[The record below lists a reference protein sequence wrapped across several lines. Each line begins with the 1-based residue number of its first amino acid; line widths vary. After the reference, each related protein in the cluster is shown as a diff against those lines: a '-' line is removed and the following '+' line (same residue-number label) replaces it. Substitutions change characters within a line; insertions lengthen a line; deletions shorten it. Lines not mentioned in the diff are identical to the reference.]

1 VIRLPENGRL
11 PILLKPRYTREVVGE
26 LMEWAKAHFFIDLR
40 FLVGQSLIGR
50 IEEIAQTVAS
60 SGGLEV
66 VEVEL
71 KGSGRNQMLRIYIDK
86 PQGVTHAD
94 CESVSLQVGN
104 VLDAEDLFPG
114 HYTLE
119 VSSPG
124 VERKLKNWKDFE
136 RFQGHRMKVVLREPI
151 SPVQESKD
159 LVQGSKGHM
168 PGSTGGVKHFDG
180 VLQSAQGG
188 ALKMELTGGQ
198 SVEFRFEQV
207 DRANL
212 KFEW

>member
-1 VIRLPENGRL
+1 
-11 PILLKPRYTREVVGE
+11 VV
-26 LMEWAKAHFFIDLR
+26 A
-40 FLVGQSLIGR
+40 R
-50 IEEIAQTVAS
+50 IEEIAEKVALS
-60 SGGLEV
+60 DGLEV

-104 VLDAEDLFPG
+104 VLDTEEVFPG

-124 VERKLKNWKDFE
+124 VERKLRKWKDFE
-136 RFQGHRMKVVLREPI
+136 RFQGQRMKVVLREPL
-151 SPVQESKD
+151 E
-159 LVQGSKGHM
+159 
-168 PGSTGGVKHFDG
+168 GVKHFDG
-180 VLQSAQGG
+180 VLQSAQDGT
-188 ALKMELTGGQ
+188 LKMEIAGGKP
-198 SVEFRFEQV
+198 VELRFEQV
-207 DRANL
+207 ERANL

>member
-1 VIRLPENGRL
+1 
-11 PILLKPRYTREVVGE
+11 
-26 LMEWAKAHFFIDLR
+26 MEWAKAHFFIDCEFIAGKFIAAR
-40 FLVGQSLIGR
+40 CFYVRQNVVAR
-50 IEEIAQTVAS
+50 IEEIAQKVAS
-60 SGGLEV
+60 SDGLEV

-94 CESVSLQVGN
+94 CESVSLRVGN
-104 VLDAEDLFPG
+104 LLDTENFFPG

-124 VERKLKNWKDFE
+124 VERKLTKWKDFQ
-136 RFQGHRMKVVLREPI
+136 RFQGHRMKVVLRIPPQSGTE
-151 SPVQESKD
+151 
-159 LVQGSKGHM
+159 
-168 PGSTGGVKHFDG
+168 GGAKEGALHFDG
-180 VLQSAQGG
+180 VLQSAQDGI
-188 ALKMELTGGQ
+188 LKMEIAGGQ
-198 SVEFRFEQV
+198 PVEFRFEQV

>member
-1 VIRLPENGRL
+1 MRQN
-11 PILLKPRYTREVVGE
+11 VV
-26 LMEWAKAHFFIDLR
+26 A
-40 FLVGQSLIGR
+40 R
-50 IEEIAQTVAS
+50 IEEIAQKVAS
-60 SGGLEV
+60 SDGLEV

-94 CESVSLQVGN
+94 CEAVSHQVGN
-104 VLDAEDLFPG
+104 LLDTENFFPG

-124 VERKLKNWKDFE
+124 VERKLKTWKDFE
-136 RFQGHRMKVVLREPI
+136 RFQGHRMKVVLREP
-151 SPVQESKD
+151 
-159 LVQGSKGHM
+159 LAN
-168 PGSTGGVKHFDG
+168 VKHFDG
-180 VLQSAQGG
+180 VLQSAQDGI
-188 ALKMELTGGQ
+188 LKMEVTGGPP
-198 SVEFRFEQV
+198 VEFRFEQV

>member
-1 VIRLPENGRL
+1 MRQTIV
-11 PILLKPRYTREVVGE
+11 
-26 LMEWAKAHFFIDLR
+26 A
-40 FLVGQSLIGR
+40 R
-50 IEEIAQTVAS
+50 IEEIAQKIAS
-60 SGGLEV
+60 SDGLEV

-104 VLDAEDLFPG
+104 LLDAEEIFPG

-124 VERKLKNWKDFE
+124 VERKLRNWKDFE
-136 RFQGHRMKVVLREPI
+136 RFQGQRIKVVLREPLDHVETGVKA
-151 SPVQESKD
+151 SVQPAIKA
-159 LVQGSKGHM
+159 
-168 PGSTGGVKHFDG
+168 GVKHFEG
-180 VLQSAQGG
+180 VLQSAQDG
-188 ALKMELTGGQ
+188 ALRMELAGGQ
-198 SVEFRFEQV
+198 SVQFRFEQV